1 MGLKI
6 FFNLVSKFHP
16 FFLLILSLYD
26 SIFAGYDKF
35 LDNDNIMFG
44 FCSNFTIFYY
54 SLEKNWRKFNNS
66 LFRGVEKTCKIA
78 AKLNNI
84 LIL

>member
-44 FCSNFTIFYY
+44 FCGNFKFFTILWKRIGE
-54 SLEKNWRKFNNS
+54 SLTIHFSE
-66 LFRGVEKTCKIA
+66 V
-78 AKLNNI
+78 
-84 LIL
+84 

>member
-44 FCSNFTIFYY
+44 FCSNFSTFCY
-54 SLEKNWRKFNNS
+54 SFEKNWKKLKKS
-66 LFRGVEKTCKIA
+66 LFRSVSKTDGIA
-78 AKLNNI
+78 AEPTV
-84 LIL
+84 